1 MGCICPKQLNLNLE
15 IPINQNDNI
24 NSFTKYINI
33 NESSN
38 DNFYL
43 SEETKPKIKKYNS
56 DDFQKL
62 IEFKEKLNLS
72 EIESKLKQ
80 LTQTNFNYPELEDVE
95 VGEGY
100 KKIKGYIS
108 KISLYELEE
117 VRKEFWENKKEG
129 NENIWKELKYICETE
144 NIKDT
149 KIKEIF
155 ISFNFIALY
164 NSINIC
170 IDIKKN
176 IYEIPN
182 YCIQNPSEYDLKMD
196 SYSDKPNLTEI
207 NIKLLYLNK
216 FFEIKMNNLD
226 TILDFKA
233 EILNME
239 EFKQLEDN
247 SISLFLN
254 DIELED
260 EKEIWM
266 YNINED
272 SIIKLIIRNVV

>member
-1 MGCICPKQLNLNLE
+1 MGCICPNQLNFNLE

>member
-117 VRKEFWENKKEG
+117 VRKKFWENKKEG

-155 ISFNFIALY
+155 ISFNFIPLY

-170 IDIKKN
+170 IDFKKN

-182 YCIQNPSEYDLKMD
+182 YCIQNPSEYDLKID
-196 SYSDKPNLTEI
+196 SYSDKPNFTEI

>member
-1 MGCICPKQLNLNLE
+1 
-15 IPINQNDNI
+15 
-24 NSFTKYINI
+24 
-33 NESSN
+33 
-38 DNFYL
+38 
-43 SEETKPKIKKYNS
+43 
-56 DDFQKL
+56 
-62 IEFKEKLNLS
+62 
-72 EIESKLKQ
+72 
-80 LTQTNFNYPELEDVE
+80 
-95 VGEGY
+95 
-100 KKIKGYIS
+100 
-108 KISLYELEE
+108 
-117 VRKEFWENKKEG
+117 
-129 NENIWKELKYICETE
+129 
-144 NIKDT
+144 
-149 KIKEIF
+149 
-155 ISFNFIALY
+155 
-164 NSINIC
+164 
-170 IDIKKN
+170 
-176 IYEIPN
+176 
-182 YCIQNPSEYDLKMD
+182 MD

>member
-117 VRKEFWENKKEG
+117 VRKKFWENKKEG

-182 YCIQNPSEYDLKMD
+182 YCIQNPSEYDLKID
-196 SYSDKPNLTEI
+196 SYSDKPNFTEI

>member
-1 MGCICPKQLNLNLE
+1 MGCICPNQLNFNLE

-24 NSFTKYINI
+24 NSCTKYINI

-80 LTQTNFNYPELEDVE
+80 LTQPNFNYPELEDIE

-117 VRKEFWENKKEG
+117 VRKKFWENKKEG

-149 KIKEIF
+149 TIKEIF
-155 ISFNFIALY
+155 ISFNFIPLY

-170 IDIKKN
+170 IDFKKN

-182 YCIQNPSEYDLKMD
+182 YCIQNPSEYDLKID
-196 SYSDKPNLTEI
+196 SYSDKPNFTEI

>member
-155 ISFNFIALY
+155 ISFNFIPLY

-170 IDIKKN
+170 IDFKKN

>member
-1 MGCICPKQLNLNLE
+1 MGCICPNQLNFNLE

-80 LTQTNFNYPELEDVE
+80 LTQPNFNYPELEDIE

-117 VRKEFWENKKEG
+117 VRKKFWE
-129 NENIWKELKYICETE
+129 
-144 NIKDT
+144 
-149 KIKEIF
+149 
-155 ISFNFIALY
+155 
-164 NSINIC
+164 
-170 IDIKKN
+170 IKKRR
-176 IYEIPN
+176 
-182 YCIQNPSEYDLKMD
+182 L
-196 SYSDKPNLTEI
+196 
-207 NIKLLYLNK
+207 
-216 FFEIKMNNLD
+216 
-226 TILDFKA
+226 
-233 EILNME
+233 
-239 EFKQLEDN
+239 
-247 SISLFLN
+247 
-254 DIELED
+254 
-260 EKEIWM
+260 
-266 YNINED
+266 
-272 SIIKLIIRNVV
+272 

>member
-155 ISFNFIALY
+155 ISFNFIPLY

-170 IDIKKN
+170 IDFKKN

-182 YCIQNPSEYDLKMD
+182 YCIQNPSEYDLKID
-196 SYSDKPNLTEI
+196 SYSDKPNFTEI

>member
-1 MGCICPKQLNLNLE
+1 MGCICPNQLNFNLE

-80 LTQTNFNYPELEDVE
+80 LTQPNFNYPELEDIE

-117 VRKEFWENKKEG
+117 VRKKFWENKKEG
-129 NENIWKELKYICETE
+129 NENIWKELKCVCETE

-149 KIKEIF
+149 TIKEIF
-155 ISFNFIALY
+155 ISFNFIPLY

-170 IDIKKN
+170 IDFKKN

-182 YCIQNPSEYDLKMD
+182 YCIQNPSEYDLKID
-196 SYSDKPNLTEI
+196 SYSDKPNFTEI